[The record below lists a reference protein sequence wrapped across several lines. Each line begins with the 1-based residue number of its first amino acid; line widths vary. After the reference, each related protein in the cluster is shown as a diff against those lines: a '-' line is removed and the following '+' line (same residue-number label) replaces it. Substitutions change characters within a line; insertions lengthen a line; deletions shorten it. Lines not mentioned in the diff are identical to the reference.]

1 MEYSA
6 FDGLRKWEVLYEDFF
21 LVLLDTGVKRGND
34 CNLVGIHATDMRVKW
49 SLSGILESRDGY
61 DGIVNVWISGGA
73 VWTGTWSGFQR
84 RIDYR
89 TGEVLEEV
97 FAK

>member
-1 MEYSA
+1 
-6 FDGLRKWEVLYEDFF
+6 
-21 LVLLDTGVKRGND
+21 
-34 CNLVGIHATDMRVKW
+34 MRVKW

-61 DGIVNVWISGGA
+61 DGIVNVWISDGA

-89 TGEVLEEV
+89 TGEVLEEIV
-97 FAK
+97 AK